1 MKINIFY
8 LIAYT
13 VILIFCILYLFYLLR
28 ILYIISCLPLI
39 NDVVGPLRDHTLG
52 DHQPVMVLPIFIYN
66 VINFPMCHNV
76 YIIILCL
83 AAFFLFIILVCWMI
97 GLILRNI
104 IFTNPFANIWP
115 WNELDKEGFF
125 VWFFEKTFLDKNKDI
140 IKFVLNIFRAVLTPE
155 EFAAAEQR
163 CLENFVGKGSSNV
176 RAPPANIEYI
186 DYNFD
191 TKYKEEEREKDI
203 FYRES
208 YLSIKQ
214 RSDANSYRNM
224 TIARPDI
231 VATMPDIPDV
241 ANQIHTEMNYV
252 NIKLG

>member
-1 MKINIFY
+1 MKINILY
-8 LIAYT
+8 LIVYT
-13 VILIFCILYLFYLLR
+13 VVLMFCILYIFYLLR
-28 ILYIISCLPLI
+28 ILYIISCLPLV
-39 NDVVGPLRDHTLG
+39 NDIVGPLRDHTLG

-66 VINFPMCHNV
+66 VINFPMCHNL

-115 WNELDKEGFF
+115 WSELDKEGFF
-125 VWFFEKTFLDKNKDI
+125 EWFFEKTMWDKNKDI
-140 IKFVLNIFRAVLTPE
+140 IKFVLNIFRSVLTPE
-155 EFAAAEQR
+155 EYNAAEQR
-163 CLENFVGKGSSNV
+163 CLEKFVGGVN
-176 RAPPANIEYI
+176 PNANTEYI

-191 TKYKEEEREKDI
+191 TKYKEEERDKDI

-208 YLSIKQ
+208 YLSIKH
-214 RSDANSYRNM
+214 RSDANSYRSM
-224 TIARPDI
+224 AIARPDI
-231 VATMPDIPDV
+231 LATMPDIPDIG
-241 ANQIHTEMNYV
+241 NQIHTEMNYV

>member
-1 MKINIFY
+1 
-8 LIAYT
+8 
-13 VILIFCILYLFYLLR
+13 
-28 ILYIISCLPLI
+28 
-39 NDVVGPLRDHTLG
+39 VGPLRDHTIG
-52 DHQPVMVLPIFIYN
+52 DHQPVMVLPIFVYN

-115 WNELDKEGFF
+115 WSELDKEGFF
-125 VWFFEKTFLDKNKDI
+125 EWFFEKTLWDKNKDI

-163 CLENFVGKGSSNV
+163 CLEKFVGKGGGGFSFPV
-176 RAPPANIEYI
+176 AKPANTEYI
-186 DYNFD
+186 DYNFN
-191 TKYKEEEREKDI
+191 TKFKEEEREKDN

-208 YLSIKQ
+208 YLSIKH
-214 RSDANSYRNM
+214 RSDANTYRSM
-224 TIARPDI
+224 TIARPD
-231 VATMPDIPDV
+231 VFASTPDIPDIG
-241 ANQIHTEMNYV
+241 NQIHTEINYV